1 MSESLKHLISNNNN
15 NNTRDS
21 NMHIEHNDHYLP
33 SSQPWRDTMQ
43 QDLFNH
49 HHTGS
54 LISSWRDREQQ
65 SFTDLHDS
73 LRMLPPTFY
82 EPPGHHLAHYDSSSL
97 TVPSSTSCYASTSDP
112 LDPLSQ
118 HHYPYGSYGHHSS
131 IKPEPPPSSAAS
143 STSIALPTPM
153 NVNVSMNFNSHSVQ
167 YTGYPAPFSFTN
179 PTTSSLP
186 YEQFYRHHHHHYD
199 HPTDVKHSF
208 LQQSAADAT
217 KQMLLSASVGVGC
230 DYKDISKFCELFPTT
245 EKRGPWIPS
254 QKSSKVTEGRIN
266 RCRICGKIYAR
277 PSTLKTHMRTH
288 SGEKPYKCDKCCK
301 AFTQAANLTAHLRTH
316 SGEKPFSCD
325 ICHRKFSQSS
335 SVTTHMRT
343 HSGERPYQ
351 CRYCRKAFSDSSTL
365 TKHTRVHSG
374 EKPYTCDLCHLR
386 FSQSGNLNRHMRI
399 HNSQTKN

>member
-1 MSESLKHLISNNNN
+1 MSENLKHLINNYNNNSNNNNN
-15 NNTRDS
+15 NNTRDN
-21 NMHIEHNDHYLP
+21 NMHIENNDHYP
-33 SSQPWRDTMQ
+33 SSQPWRETMQ

-54 LISSWRDREQQ
+54 FISPWRDRDQQ

-82 EPPGHHLAHYDSSSL
+82 DPTGHHHTHYDNSSS
-97 TVPSSTSCYASTSDP
+97 TVPSSASCYSTTSDP

-118 HHYPYGSYGHHSS
+118 HHYNYPSYAHHSL
-131 IKPEPPPSSAAS
+131 IKPEPPQSSISPTTAI
-143 STSIALPTPM
+143 TLPTPM

-167 YTGYPAPFSFTN
+167 YTSYPSSFGFTN
-179 PTTSSLP
+179 PSTPSLQ
-186 YEQFYRHHHHHYD
+186 YDQFYRHHHHH
-199 HPTDVKHSF
+199 HGADVKHPL

-217 KQMLLSASVGVGC
+217 KQMFLSSVGAGY
-230 DYKDISKFCELFPTT
+230 DYKDISKLCDLFPTS
-245 EKRGPWIPS
+245 EKRGSWLS
-254 QKSSKVTEGRIN
+254 HQKSNKVTEGRIN

-288 SGEKPYKCDKCCK
+288 SGEKPYKCDKCSK

-343 HSGERPYQ
+343 HSGERPY
-351 CRYCRKAFSDSSTL
+351 
-365 TKHTRVHSG
+365 
-374 EKPYTCDLCHLR
+374 
-386 FSQSGNLNRHMRI
+386 
-399 HNSQTKN
+399 